1 MLALVCRSLKRGLQR
16 STRRF
21 STTTGARHVSDQ
33 FVRQMETPGPT
44 SSTLSSGVVPY
55 FNDPMIPRGKYFK
68 PRGIERSDP
77 LLMLMLG
84 RHPCVFKHHKEKFT
98 LSACPWNVDE
108 YPRDYNGL
116 RIRDYRVAILASKK
130 HYKSAHKRWR
140 ITRLVRTAA
149 MLILPDKGLKR
160 CDYLFHLHEGLLEMD
175 RDELFLEVEDAL
187 VDVERRIYRRWNR
200 DGRQKRPVSAIGTDA
215 TYSSTEAESGGNDKI
230 LNAPSRRGKNIYSI
244 SEIIEDLQDA

>member
-1 MLALVCRSLKRGLQR
+1 MLCTVLKHGIRQ
-16 STRRF
+16 STRGF
-21 STTTGARHVSDQ
+21 STTAQTKHVSDQ
-33 FVRQMETPGPT
+33 FVRQLDTPGPT

-84 RHPCVFKHHKEKFT
+84 RHPCVFKHHDKSFT

-140 ITRLVRTAA
+140 VTRLVRTAA
-149 MLILPDKGLKR
+149 MLVLPDKGLKR
-160 CDYLFHLHEGLLEMD
+160 CDYLFHVHEGLLQAD
-175 RDELFLEVEDAL
+175 RDELFLDVERAL
-187 VDVERRIYRRWNR
+187 VDVERRIYGRWNR
-200 DGRQKRPVSAIGTDA
+200 EGRQKRPVSVVGAEA
-215 TYSSTEAESGGNDKI
+215 VYSSTEMDSAGNKI
-230 LNAPSRRGKNIYSI
+230 LNAPSRRGKHIYSI
-244 SEIIEDLQDA
+244 SEIIEDLQDM